1 MFGAQS
7 SVFVYAASA
16 YSGKSVDKFN
26 FDIREGVYVLNRKIR
41 KAFDKL
47 PFPDM
52 VREGGNLFHLEVGEG
67 VDHLDLE
74 VGEGVDHLDLDVGV
88 MRHHLDLAAE
98 LDAIVIAILGN
109 SSCKAHGRN
118 QQYEHCSN

>member
-1 MFGAQS
+1 MAHNPLF
-7 SVFVYAASA
+7 FYAASA
-16 YSGKSVDKFN
+16 HSGKSVDKFN
-26 FDIREGVYVLNRKIR
+26 FDIREGVYVLNRKIG

-52 VREGGNLFHLEVGEG
+52 VREGVNPFH
-67 VDHLDLE
+67 LE

-118 QQYEHCSN
+118 QQYEHCGN

>member
-1 MFGAQS
+1 MFAAQS

-16 YSGKSVDKFN
+16 HSGKSVDKFN

-67 VDHLDLE
+67 VDHLDL
-74 VGEGVDHLDLDVGV
+74 DVGV
-88 MRHHLDLAAE
+88 MRHHLDLAAK

-118 QQYEHCSN
+118 QQYEHCGN